1 MNSWKRCRK
10 MLCVRLDNMGDVL
23 MSSPAFIALR
33 ESFGCRITLLTSSM
47 GAPIAPY
54 LPAIDEV
61 LVFDSPWVKRDGLP
75 DPESLTEVVAT
86 LKQKNFDAAVI
97 FTAFSQNP
105 LPAALLLYQA
115 KIPRTLAYC
124 RENPY
129 MLLTDWVPEKEPYD
143 FIRHQVIRDLD
154 LVKEVGACVK
164 DERLHVCLS
173 DEEWPDVKAKV
184 ESTGADLV
192 RPWLIFH
199 PGVSEVKRQYST
211 ADWIS
216 IGQAVSHGG
225 YKILLTGTAEHVHI
239 LQEISAGIGN
249 NCIVMPT
256 LSLHEFML
264 LVKHAPLVVTVNTVT
279 AHIAAAVQTQVIVLY
294 AETNPQH
301 TPWNVPSRIFTFP
314 VADSLQSKN
323 EVLKYVTKNFLI
335 PGAAIATPGEISQAV
350 LQMMTS
356 VLEEKRLVF

>member
-1 MNSWKRCRK
+1 MNSWKHCRK
-10 MLCVRLDNMGDVL
+10 ILCVRLDNMGDVL
-23 MSSPAFIALR
+23 MSSPAFVALR

-54 LPAIDEV
+54 IPAIDEV

-75 DPESLTEVVAT
+75 DTESLIEVVAT

-129 MLLTDWVPEKEPYD
+129 MLLTNWIPEKEPYD
-143 FIRHQVIRDLD
+143 FIRHQVTRDLD
-154 LVKEVGACVK
+154 LVKEVGARVK
-164 DERLHVCLS
+164 DERLQVCLPE
-173 DEEWPDVKAKV
+173 EEWPHVKAKV
-184 ESTGADLV
+184 EFTGVDLL

-199 PGVSEVKRQYST
+199 PGVSEVKRQYPTS
-211 ADWIS
+211 DWIS
-216 IGQAVSHGG
+216 IGRRVSGEG
-225 YKILLTGTAEHVHI
+225 YRILLTGTAEHVHN
-239 LQEISAGIGN
+239 LREMSEGIGK
-249 NCIVMPT
+249 NCMVMPT
-256 LSLHEFML
+256 LALHEFML
-264 LVKHAPLVVTVNTVT
+264 LVKHAPLVVTVNTAT
-279 AHIAAAVQTQVIVLY
+279 SHIAAAVQTSVIVLY

-301 TPWNVPSRIFTFP
+301 TPWNVRSRIFTFT
-314 VADSLQSKN
+314 VTDNLQSKN

-335 PGAAIATPGEISQAV
+335 PGATIATPDEISQTI
-350 LQMMTS
+350 LQMMAS
-356 VLEEKRLVF
+356 VLKQKRLVF